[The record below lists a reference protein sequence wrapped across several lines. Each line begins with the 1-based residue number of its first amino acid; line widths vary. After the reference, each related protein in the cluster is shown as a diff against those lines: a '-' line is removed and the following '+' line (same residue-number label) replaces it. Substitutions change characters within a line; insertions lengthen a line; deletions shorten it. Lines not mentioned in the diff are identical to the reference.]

1 MSQPAPRR
9 ATYADIIALPEGIVG
24 ELIGG
29 VLYTQSR
36 PAGPHSLVASGLGI
50 DLGGPFDR
58 GRGGPGGWFIIDE
71 PELHFG
77 EDVLVPD
84 LAGWRV
90 ERLPADERQQTFF
103 TTAPD
108 WIAEVASP
116 STTQKDRL
124 LKVPIYAA
132 QGVKHLW
139 LVEPV
144 DCRIEAYALEERALG
159 LDRNLGGRIGRAD
172 PSVRRSAARS
182 HSSLAEH
189 RTARL
194 IEPLH
199 YLVIPAR
206 PSEQSWEVRRPA
218 RWTGG

>member
-1 MSQPAPRR
+1 
-9 ATYADIIALPEGIVG
+9 
-24 ELIGG
+24 
-29 VLYTQSR
+29 
-36 PAGPHSLVASGLGI
+36 LGI

-58 GRGGPGGWFIIDE
+58 GRGGPGGWYIVDE
-71 PELHFG
+71 PELHFD

-90 ERLPADERQQTFF
+90 ERLPADSRKQAFF
-103 TTAPD
+103 TIAPD

-144 DCRIEAYALEERALG
+144 DCRIEAYTLE
-159 LDRNLGGRIGRAD
+159 N
-172 PSVRRSAARS
+172 
-182 HSSLAEH
+182 
-189 RTARL
+189 
-194 IEPLH
+194 
-199 YLVIPAR
+199 
-206 PSEQSWEVRRPA
+206 A
-218 RWTGG
+218 RWVWIGTWADELAAMIPPFDAVPLDLTRLWQSTGLRG

>member
-9 ATYADIIALPEGIVG
+9 ATYADIVALPEGVVG
-24 ELIGG
+24 ELIDG
-29 VLYTQSR
+29 VLHTQAR
-36 PAGPHSLVASGLGI
+36 PAGPHSFVASGLGI

-58 GRGGPGGWFIIDE
+58 GRGGPGGWYIVDE

-90 ERLPADERQQTFF
+90 ERLPAEARKQAFF
-103 TTAPD
+103 SIAPD

-116 STTQKDRL
+116 ATTQRDRL

-144 DCRIEAYALEERALG
+144 DCRIEAYLLENARWVW
-159 LDRNLGGRIGRAD
+159 IGTWAD
-172 PSVRRSAARS
+172 ESAAAIPPFDAIPLDLNRLWRS
-182 HSSLAEH
+182 
-189 RTARL
+189 
-194 IEPLH
+194 
-199 YLVIPAR
+199 
-206 PSEQSWEVRRPA
+206 
-218 RWTGG
+218 TGLRG

>member
-1 MSQPAPRR
+1 MSQPAPDR
-9 ATYADIIALPEGIVG
+9 ATYADIVALPEGVVG

-29 VLYTQSR
+29 ALYTQPR
-36 PAGPHSLVASGLGI
+36 PAGPPCLVASGLGI

-58 GRGGPGGWFIIDE
+58 GRGGPGGWFIVDE
-71 PELHFG
+71 PELHFD

-90 ERLPADERQQTFF
+90 ERLPADARTQAFF
-103 TTAPD
+103 TIPPD

-132 QGVKHLW
+132 RGVKHLW

-144 DCRIEAYALEERALG
+144 DCRIEAYALE
-159 LDRNLGGRIGRAD
+159 N
-172 PSVRRSAARS
+172 
-182 HSSLAEH
+182 
-189 RTARL
+189 
-194 IEPLH
+194 
-199 YLVIPAR
+199 
-206 PSEQSWEVRRPA
+206 A
-218 RWTGG
+218 RWVWIGTWADDGAAAIPPFDAVPLDLTRLWQSTGLRG

>member
-9 ATYADIIALPEGIVG
+9 ASYADIVALPEGVVG
-24 ELIGG
+24 ELIDG
-29 VLYTQSR
+29 VLHTQPR
-36 PAGPHSLVASGLGI
+36 PAGPHALVASGLGI

-58 GRGGPGGWFIIDE
+58 GRGGPGGWYIVDE
-71 PELHFG
+71 PELHFA

-90 ERLPADERQQTFF
+90 EQLPADARKQAFF
-103 TTAPD
+103 TIAPD

-144 DCRIEAYALEERALG
+144 DCRIEAYTLENARWVW
-159 LDRNLGGRIGRAD
+159 IGTWAD
-172 PSVRRSAARS
+172 ESAA
-182 HSSLAEH
+182 
-189 RTARL
+189 
-194 IEPLH
+194 
-199 YLVIPAR
+199 VIPPFDAVPLDLTR
-206 PSEQSWEVRRPA
+206 LWQS
-218 RWTGG
+218 TGLRG

>member
-9 ATYADIIALPEGIVG
+9 ATYADIVALPEGVVG
-24 ELIGG
+24 ELIDGI
-29 VLYTQSR
+29 LYTQPR

-71 PELHFG
+71 PELHFD
-77 EDVLVPD
+77 ENVLVPD

-90 ERLPADERQQTFF
+90 ERLPADARKEAFF
-103 TTAPD
+103 SIAPD

-132 QGVKHLW
+132 HGVKHLW

-144 DCRIEAYALEERALG
+144 DCRVEAYLLEHGRWVWLG
-159 LDRNLGGRIGRAD
+159 TWAD
-172 PSVRRSAARS
+172 NSAA
-182 HSSLAEH
+182 
-189 RTARL
+189 
-194 IEPLH
+194 
-199 YLVIPAR
+199 VIPPFEAVPLDLTR
-206 PSEQSWEVRRPA
+206 LWQS
-218 RWTGG
+218 TGLRG

>member
-9 ATYADIIALPEGIVG
+9 ATYADIVALPEGVVG
-24 ELIGG
+24 ELIDG
-29 VLYTQSR
+29 VLHTQAR
-36 PAGPHSLVASGLGI
+36 PAGPHSFVASGLGI

-58 GRGGPGGWFIIDE
+58 GRGGPGGWYIVDE

-90 ERLPADERQQTFF
+90 ERLPAEARQQAFF
-103 TTAPD
+103 SIAPD

-116 STTQKDRL
+116 ATTQRDRL

-144 DCRIEAYALEERALG
+144 DCRIEAYLLENARWVW
-159 LDRNLGGRIGRAD
+159 IGTWAD
-172 PSVRRSAARS
+172 ESAAAIPPFDAIPLDLNRLWRS
-182 HSSLAEH
+182 
-189 RTARL
+189 
-194 IEPLH
+194 
-199 YLVIPAR
+199 
-206 PSEQSWEVRRPA
+206 
-218 RWTGG
+218 TGLRG